1 MVYLATA
8 NLKRNYSPRQSMT
21 RIQKFITVFSRD
33 RKLKWLLLGLL
44 VAGILILPLL
54 PVPQVNLWVRILGY
68 AGLYIMLG
76 LGLLIHVGFTGMLD
90 LGFAAYYGIGAYVY
104 ALLASKMFGIH
115 LPFWGML
122 LVGGLAAAL
131 VGALISIPVLRLRG
145 DYLAIVT
152 LGFGEITRLLLLNMK
167 NLTNGSQGV
176 IGIDKPNFF
185 GILFNSGTHFYYL
198 IFVLI
203 ILFMFLTNRL
213 IKSRTGRAWL
223 AIREDEDVAEI
234 SGVNTVWYKL
244 LAFALGAF
252 IGGVSGVVFASW
264 QGSIFPDNFNLMVSV
279 NVLCL
284 IILGGLGNQYGVIIG
299 ALALIALPD
308 LLRGFSDFRMLIF
321 GILLVVMMI
330 IKPDGFLPRVPPQLE
345 KKKDE
350 PTAEQEER
358 A

>member
-1 MVYLATA
+1 MLTMIQNFIAVLAR
-8 NLKRNYSPRQSMT
+8 KR
-21 RIQKFITVFSRD
+21 
-33 RKLKWLLLGLL
+33 WLMWILLGLL
-44 VAGILILPLL
+44 ATVLLVLPLL
-54 PVPQVNLWVRILGY
+54 PLPQKNLWVRILGY
-68 AGLYIMLG
+68 AGLYILLG
-76 LGLLIHVGFTGMLD
+76 LGLLIHVGFAGLLD
-90 LGFAAYYGIGAYVY
+90 LGFAAYYGIGAYIY
-104 ALLASKMFGIH
+104 ALLASRQFDIH

-152 LGFGEITRLLLLNMK
+152 LGFGEITRLLLLNLK
-167 NLTNGSQGV
+167 GLTNGSQGV
-176 IGIDKPNFF
+176 IGIDKPVLF
-185 GILFNSGTHFYYL
+185 GMVFNTGVHFYYL
-198 IFVLI
+198 IFALI
-203 ILFMFLTNRL
+203 ILFTFLTNRL
-213 IKSRTGRAWL
+213 IRSRIGRAWL

-252 IGGVSGVVFASW
+252 IGGLGGVVFASW
-264 QGSIFPDNFNLMVSV
+264 QGSIFPDNFNLMASI

-330 IKPDGFLPRVPPQLE
+330 LKPDGFLPRVPPRLE
-345 KKKDE
+345 KAADE
-350 PTAEQEER
+350 KIDAKEDQ